1 MLDAMPATI
10 ERTNVAPEFEL
21 ERMEL
26 DPLDVRAAIV
36 PTSADKEKRTVEVVL
51 STGATVD
58 RYNWRT
64 EELYREQLSLETSAV
79 RLDRLNSG
87 APLLDSH
94 WGYSLAGQ
102 LGVIVPGTARLVDV
116 DGKRELRAVVQFRE
130 TAEAEAVWRDV
141 LNGTVRNLSIGY
153 RVHRLTLVERVEGQ
167 PPLYRADD
175 WEPYEGSFVP
185 MPADY
190 GAGVRSDHGGA
201 RAPTPNLCTVARAT
215 NRNHPSAMP
224 TPTTTT
230 TDLDNARAAGIAAER
245 TRASAIRSLCTSA
258 SLPTE
263 FAEDL
268 IGRADANGSPTVDVG
283 DARRLVL
290 EEVLRRQQET
300 EIAGS
305 HRSTA
310 DVGED
315 DRTKLRAA
323 IADGLALRGGIS
335 LGYDEAGQAI
345 RAAPGANDF
354 RGMRLTRIAALLL
367 ARQGLKTERM
377 SERDLVD
384 AILDGTRASA
394 HGPSDFTSVV
404 SNVATKSLRGGYQ
417 ETPRTFTNW
426 ARPTEVPDFK
436 SVKRVV
442 LGTAPDLRRVKSN
455 GEVFYGSFGD
465 AEQAYAIASYARI
478 FAVTRETLINDDLD
492 AFTRVPQMF
501 GAAGARLE
509 SDLVYLLLT
518 AEQVL
523 DETGLA
529 LFAGGHNNTGTG
541 VISIDNINAGVAKM
555 GAQTSPEGHVLSII
569 PAYLVVPLSRWST
582 AYQFTAALTPQQQS
596 AVNPFGTG
604 SPMALMPIAEARL
617 DANSTAEWYL
627 IARNSQV
634 DTIEYATLMG
644 QGSGVYLEQRVGF
657 NIDGLE
663 IKARHD
669 FGASAIDYRGFYR
682 SSGA

>member
-1 MLDAMPATI
+1 MLGGMPATMQP
-10 ERTNVAPEFEL
+10 TNGAPELEL

-36 PTSADKEKRTVEVVL
+36 ATSADKEARTVELVL

-64 EELYREQLSLETSAV
+64 DEVYREQLSLEASAV
-79 RLDRLNSG
+79 RLERLNAG

-102 LGVIVPGTARLVDV
+102 LGVIVPGTARIVET
-116 DGKRELRAVVQFRE
+116 DGKRELRAVVKFRE
-130 TAEAEAVWRDV
+130 TAEAEAVFRDV
-141 LNGTVRNLSIGY
+141 LNGTVRSVSIGY

-167 PPLYRADD
+167 APLYRADD
-175 WEPYEGSFVP
+175 WEPFEGSFVP
-185 MPADY
+185 MPADI
-190 GAGVRSDHGGA
+190 GAGVRSDQGGA
-201 RAPTPNLCTVARAT
+201 RAPAPNLCTVARAT
-215 NRNHPSAMP
+215 NRHQPTAMP

-230 TDLDNARAAGIAAER
+230 DLENARAAGIAAESKR
-245 TRASAIRSLCTSA
+245 QLDIRSLCSGA
-258 SLPTE
+258 SLPPE
-263 FAEDL
+263 FAQDL
-268 IGRADANGSPTVDVG
+268 ISRVNDAGIPTVDLPT
-283 DARRLVL
+283 AQRLAL
-290 EEVLRRQQET
+290 EEVLKRQNANDV
-300 EIAGS
+300 AGE
-305 HRSTA
+305 HRGVA
-310 DVGED
+310 EVGED

-323 IADGLALRGGIS
+323 IADGLALRGGIK
-335 LGYDEAGQAI
+335 LGFDASGAEV

-367 ARQGLKTERM
+367 ARQGVKTERM
-377 SERDLVD
+377 TELQLVET
-384 AILDGTRASA
+384 ILDGSRASA

-417 ETPRTFTNW
+417 ETPRTFTTW

-436 SVKRVV
+436 AVKRVV
-442 LGTAPDLRRVKSN
+442 LGTAPDLKRVKSN

-465 AEQAYAIASYARI
+465 SEQAYAIASYARI
-478 FAVTRETLINDDLD
+478 FAVTRETIINDDLD

-541 VISIDNINAGVAKM
+541 VISVDNINAGVAKM
-555 GAQTSPEGHVLSII
+555 GAQTSPEGHVLSIM
-569 PAYLVVPLSRWST
+569 PGYLLVPLSRWST

-596 AVNPFGTG
+596 AVNPFGAG
-604 SPMALMPIAEARL
+604 SPMALIPIPEARL

-634 DTIEYATLMG
+634 DTVEYATLMG

-669 FGASAIDYRGFYR
+669 FGASAIDFRGFYR